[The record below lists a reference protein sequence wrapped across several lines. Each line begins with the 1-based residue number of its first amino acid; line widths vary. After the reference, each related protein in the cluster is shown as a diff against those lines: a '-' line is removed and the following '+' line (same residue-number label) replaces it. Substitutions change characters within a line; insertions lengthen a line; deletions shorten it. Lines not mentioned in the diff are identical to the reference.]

1 LLLPQSGQIFL
12 PMRRLILTA
21 TLAAALAA
29 PALAATYPVS
39 GRWGQSASVEKGAIE
54 CEGRRVIAFNGN
66 IRTDSGGSVRAFQNR
81 SVTDDGPGQYRIVDI
96 FSNGQ
101 ISSGQVSYTLRR
113 IDADHIVLQM
123 QSGAVTLQRCK

>member
-1 LLLPQSGQIFL
+1 
-12 PMRRLILTA
+12 MRRLILTVI

-39 GRWGQSASVEKGAIE
+39 GRWGQSASDKKGAID
-54 CEGRRVIAFNGN
+54 CHGRRVIAFNGN
-66 IRTDSGGSVRAFQNR
+66 QRTDSGGSVRAYQNR

-101 ISSGQVSYTLRR
+101 ISGGHVSYTLRR
-113 IDADHIVLQM
+113 IDADHIVLQL
-123 QSGAVTLQRCK
+123 QSGTLTLQRCK